1 MRNGNGAHVPWSA
14 PVRVA
19 RRAPGRALCVAVH
32 RVTAVRNRE
41 RVVEVSA
48 EIARKVYSD

>member
-14 PVRVA
+14 PVA